1 MKINEVLSELEGVLN
16 HGRKSKDFRFDS
28 RQLYYMLLKHRAEL
42 LRQMTEKSRVLNERT
57 YSLISGIDLE
67 ATSLYGIPC
76 YTNGCIYKRSVS
88 EFPEL
93 VNNRYSSIIKDAV
106 DAEGNSIP
114 YGTFETQKY
123 DKYSLTK
130 KNTPQT
136 FILDNHLY
144 VIHNTD
150 IASITVLAV
159 VYDPL
164 KIYDVQRCGEVTTC
178 YDPMTTEFPVEKSIL
193 RTIYGMVYE
202 EIFGVS
208 MKIPID
214 TVPDAKTPLAQKG

>member
-1 MKINEVLSELEGVLN
+1 MKINEILSELEGVLG

-28 RQLYYMLLKHRAEL
+28 RHLYYSLLKHRAEII
-42 LRQMTEKSRVLNERT
+42 RQLTEKGRTLNENT
-57 YSLISGIDLE
+57 YSVISGIDLE
-67 ATSLYGIPC
+67 IAPLYDIPC
-76 YTNGCIYKRSVS
+76 YDGCKYKRSVS

-93 VNNRYSSIIKDAV
+93 VNNRYGDIVKMV
-106 DAEGNSIP
+106 TDAEGNELAF
-114 YGTFETQKY
+114 GAFEGQRY

-130 KNTPQT
+130 SKTPQS
-136 FILDNHLY
+136 FILNNHLY
-144 VIHNTD
+144 IMHNVD
-150 IASITVLAV
+150 IASINVVAV

-164 KIYDVQRCGEVTTC
+164 KVYDVQKCGEVTTC

-202 EIFGVS
+202 EIFGVA

-214 TVPDAKTPLAQKG
+214 SVPDSKTPLAQKG